1 MASLFEGSMEL
12 LAGHFSSAE
21 NPQLSKFVSALTLV
35 GIYCVTRRLLSH
47 SKSLAK
53 YCVLAS
59 KQVTSD
65 SIVERYGGPPAW
77 AMVLNSADQLG
88 SAYAH

>member
-1 MASLFEGSMEL
+1 MSKLAAAISM
-12 LAGHFSSAE
+12 F
-21 NPQLSKFVSALTLV
+21 
-35 GIYCVTRRLLSH
+35 GIYCVTRRLLAH

-59 KQVTSD
+59 EQVTPD
-65 SIVERYGGPPAW
+65 SVQGRYGGPPAW